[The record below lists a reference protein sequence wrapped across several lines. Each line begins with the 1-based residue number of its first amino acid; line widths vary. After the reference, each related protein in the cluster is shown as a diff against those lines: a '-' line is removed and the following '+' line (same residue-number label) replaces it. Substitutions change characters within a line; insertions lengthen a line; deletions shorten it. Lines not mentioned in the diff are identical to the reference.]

1 MLDQFE
7 LVGRAVADPNRIRIL
22 TMLKGGELCVC
33 QITAVLELA
42 AATVSK
48 HLSLLRMAGLVRQR
62 KDGRWIYYRLAE
74 HGANPYAPG
83 MLALVATLIIDG
95 DPVLEGDCVR
105 LAAVKEISLD
115 VLCAPDGKAAVTA
128 ACCGG
133 SVDVH
138 AN

>member
-22 TMLKGGELCVC
+22 AMLKDGELCVC

-48 HLSLLRMAGLVRQR
+48 HLSLLRTAGLVRQR

-83 MLALVATLIIDG
+83 MLALVATLMVEG
-95 DPVLEGDCVR
+95 DPVLEGDRAR
-105 LAAVKEISLD
+105 LAAVKEIPVD
-115 VLCAPDGKAAVTA
+115 ILCAPEGKALVTA

-133 SVDVH
+133 TC
-138 AN
+138 